1 MNWGDVS
8 YFLAIAREGQMLA
21 AARRMNVSQARL
33 SRHLATL
40 EEALGVRLFDRS
52 TRGCVLTEQG
62 QMFLRTAERIE
73 AEMLEGVSA
82 LNRQRQE
89 VTGVLRVGAPDGFG
103 SAYLAP
109 RLGALAEAHPKLR
122 LQLVPAPR
130 SFSLSQREADVAI
143 MIGRPQKGRLIA
155 RKLCDYSLGLYASRS
170 YLDRHGTP
178 AQPSDL
184 TERVLIGYVEDLLY
198 TKELDFA
205 GEIPERWQSAI
216 EVSTAYGQFEV
227 VRHGGG
233 IGILH
238 DFMAAGDSTLVRL
251 FPDIRLERTYWL
263 AWHENLR
270 GSQRVAAFVDFLNT
284 QLRGDAAMFLP
295 PAT

>member
-130 SFSLSQREADVAI
+130 SFSLSQREADVAV
-143 MIGRPQKGRLIA
+143 MVGRPQKGRLIA
-155 RKLCDYSLGLYASRS
+155 RKLCDYSLGLYASQS

>member
-109 RLGALAEAHPKLR
+109 RLGALAEAHPKLW

-130 SFSLSQREADVAI
+130 SFSLSQREADVAV
-143 MIGRPQKGRLIA
+143 MVGRPQKGRLIA
-155 RKLCDYSLGLYASRS
+155 RKLCDYSLGLYASQS